1 MKRIYQG
8 LSLVLV
14 ILALATLPRIAT
26 AQDFIHVLEQPS
38 WEASFR
44 DHLTFNLSAESTAAD
59 IVEVYLVY
67 QVVGQIAASR
77 NRAEFTPG
85 KTIEAEFELD
95 QTKPE
100 NYMPPGTELE
110 YWWRIIDADGNEL
123 ETEKQSLLYLDERH
137 DWQTLENDRLTLYW
151 YEGDESFGQA
161 MFERANQALD
171 TLENDA
177 GITLEKPIKIFVY
190 ADYNDLHDAILATSP
205 EWTGGQAL
213 PTYGVVMMG
222 VNPNQLEW
230 GLRATSHELSHLV
243 IHQATDNPYRPYLPR
258 WLDEGIAVYNEDP
271 EELVEDFRPVF
282 EQAVESN
289 KLLTLRSLASPFPA
303 NFEDAYLAYGQS
315 GAVVKFI
322 IDTYGTEAMAEL
334 LDIFAEGALD
344 DEALE
349 QALGVDTNGLDNAF
363 RASLGL
369 PPWPGTESATSTS
382 AETEPLAA
390 PEEANAV
397 EEVEPGE
404 NAAVPATPTA
414 DSQDTAVAEVPVQPA
429 PTQPAEEPVERNS
442 SPLGS
447 LPCLAGLLPLLIFSS
462 VVARRNT

>member
-1 MKRIYQG
+1 MKRIYQN
-8 LSLVLV
+8 LSLILV
-14 ILALATLPRIAT
+14 ILALAALPGMVAAADPI
-26 AQDFIHVLEQPS
+26 QVLDQSGES
-38 WEASFR
+38 SFR

-77 NRAEFTPG
+77 NQAEFTPG

-110 YWWRIIDADGNEL
+110 YWWRIIDAAGNEL
-123 ETEKQSLLYLDERH
+123 ETEKQSLLYLDDGHE
-137 DWQTLENDRLTLYW
+137 WQTLENDRLTLYW

-171 TLENDA
+171 TLESDA

-190 ADYNDLHDAILATSP
+190 ADYNDLHNAISATSP

-222 VNPNQLEW
+222 VDPNQLEW

-271 EELVEDFRPVF
+271 DELVEDFRPIF
-282 EQAVESN
+282 EQAVESDE
-289 KLLTLRSLASPFPA
+289 LLTLRSLASPFPA
-303 NFEDAYLAYGQS
+303 DPYQANLAYGQS

-322 IDTYGTEAMAEL
+322 IDTYGREAMAEL

-349 QALGVDTNGLDNAF
+349 QALGVNTNGLDNAF

-369 PPWPGTESATSTS
+369 PPWPSTEGAASTS
-382 AETEPLAA
+382 AETEPVAA

-397 EEVEPGE
+397 EEVEPAE
-404 NAAVPATPTA
+404 NAAVPTTPTA
-414 DSQDTAVAEVPVQPA
+414 ESQDSTVAEAPAQPA
-429 PTQPAEEPVERNS
+429 PTQPAEQPAERNS
-442 SPLGS
+442 SPWGS
-447 LPCLAGLLPLLIFSS
+447 LPCLAGILPLVIFGL
-462 VVARRNT
+462 VTAKRNT